1 MQPTNDLFGV
11 SGVQLR
17 PVQDIPALYR
27 SGKIMGA
34 FLATPAL
41 DVMPSHIRRFAQY
54 QRDQARSDWGRE
66 TFDFA
71 TAKKFGTDGPEGFLW
86 GAGAWKGKRAL
97 LWKAWMIIDPARG
110 TKGAQLTGDCC
121 SWGERCKQ
129 DTRRAV
135 QIVTEGQL
143 DEYILRQATCL
154 IYSGRGH
161 TGGGASP
168 AGIANWATKCGILLE
183 DPAFVDAAGKTWDF
197 SSYQNYV
204 NLGVR
209 YGATGMPRSIIDITS
224 KNRVVSQSNVRTT
237 DALFDLLL
245 SGRAASV
252 GFSRNTASTG
262 NPVSR
267 FQGSTA
273 HQTCFVG
280 FDDTDVGRAAVKASL
295 GYEDTAVMLDQSWG
309 PGWNHL
315 TNIPDE
321 WQPISEGMYVHSA
334 RDAQLLLNEGEC
346 FVANDL
352 EGFVAKH
359 ISNKLL

>member
-110 TKGAQLTGDCC
+110 TK
-121 SWGERCKQ
+121 
-129 DTRRAV
+129 
-135 QIVTEGQL
+135 
-143 DEYILRQATCL
+143 
-154 IYSGRGH
+154 RGH
-161 TGGGASP
+161 TGDGASP

-309 PGWNHL
+309 PGWNRL
-315 TNIPDE
+315 TNVPEE

-352 EGFVAKH
+352 NGFVAKK
-359 ISNKLL
+359 ISNKLF